1 MTKVCSRCKEE
12 KPLGEF
18 GKNQRKKDGLSC
30 SCKLCERERDR
41 RYREE
46 NREKRRENDRRYE
59 VENREYR
66 VERNRILYAQQQK
79 VSHAMATKTG
89 RWTQEEEVRLI
100 DLRKTK
106 TIYQCAIE
114 LGRGYASTAGKIL
127 YLRKKGFDI

>member
-1 MTKVCSRCKEE
+1 MTKICSKCKED

-18 GKNQRKKDGLSC
+18 GKNQRNKDGLNY

-79 VSHAMATKTG
+79 VSNAMATKTG
-89 RWTQEEEVRLI
+89 RWSQEEEARLI

-114 LGRGYASTAGKIL
+114 LGRGYGSTVGKIYL
-127 YLRKKGFDI
+127 LRKKGVEV